1 MINNKLVKKYG
12 INWIKPVGKIE
23 SVKAFDIMKFLN
35 VAMIKKSC
43 LNGRL
48 ERLKQIQIKKKEVLN
63 Q

>member
-35 VAMIKKSC
+35 IEMIKKSC
-43 LNGRL
+43 L
-48 ERLKQIQIKKKEVLN
+48 K
-63 Q
+63 